1 MKENYNSYIESLNI
15 DCECNKDKKPIKKF
29 SDCGCGGINL
39 PSHDNEIEVLIRQ
52 LKREVKQLLETTQ
65 AKLLC
70 QDKKIAETM
79 TYIKNNL
86 SNAIRDLLDSM
97 LESGEIEEILKSII
111 LDNVATLQN
120 QIDEIDEKCDALSE
134 NQVKL
139 YNDLDTRVNSNK
151 YNISQLTNKVNEL
164 EENQDNEIKDTF
176 IAFGDSWTASSVSN
190 SIWTN
195 VLATN
200 LGLNFKNYAV
210 DGAGFVNNNYGL
222 ISDQVNIFN
231 DDIQD
236 KVINPNKVKYVI
248 VMGGINDFRYN
259 VAYMTLV
266 NEIKSVFN
274 NIKSLVP
281 DAKLL
286 YVANCQY
293 PYQYNQFSYW
303 KNVKANLIG
312 VDTLILI
319 NKIPMK
325 YFDSTY
331 FHLNQDGQKLFLA
344 QNIQNIFEGGEIISQ
359 SDERIVEGTDIKY
372 TYVLTPI
379 NDNTAQVYIEIK
391 CTNTTNTFVRYTKP
405 SGFIDLP
412 YSSGFYNCSGVAL
425 NKSIGVMYQDP
436 SVLEL
441 DRSTATSTYYP
452 MFKNIRV

>member
-1 MKENYNSYIESLNI
+1 MEKYNKYGESLYL
-15 DCECNKDKKPIKKF
+15 DCSCKDKKPVKK
-29 SDCGCGGINL
+29 SNDCICGGISL
-39 PSHDNEIEVLIRQ
+39 PSHDNTTEILIKQ
-52 LKREVKQLLETTQ
+52 LKREVKELLKTTQ

-79 TYIKNNL
+79 VYIKNNL

-120 QIDEIDEKCDALSE
+120 QIDELDDKYDSLSE

-151 YNISQLTNKVNEL
+151 YNISELTNKVNQI
-164 EENQDNEIKDTF
+164 EENEDNEIKDSF
-176 IAFGDSWTASSVSN
+176 IAFGDSWTASSVVN

-195 VLATN
+195 ILATN
-200 LGLNFKNYAV
+200 LGLSFKNYAV
-210 DGAGFVNNNYGL
+210 DGAGFINDNYGL
-222 ISDQVNIFN
+222 ISDQVDVFS
-231 DDIQD
+231 DDIND
-236 KVINPNKVKYVI
+236 KIINPNKVKYVI

-259 VAYMTLV
+259 VPYMDLV
-266 NEIKSVFN
+266 NEIKSIFT
-274 NIKSLVP
+274 NIRNLVP
-281 DAKLL
+281 CAKLL

-303 KNVKANLIG
+303 KNVKNNLIG
-312 VDTLILI
+312 VETLILI
-319 NKIPMK
+319 NKIPMS
-325 YFDSTY
+325 YFDTTY
-331 FHLNQDGQKLFLA
+331 FHLTQDGQKLFLA
-344 QNIQNIFEGGEIISQ
+344 QNIQNIFEGGEIISL
-359 SDERIVEGTDIKY
+359 SDERIVEGPDIKY

-379 NDNTAQVYIEIK
+379 NDNTAQIYIEIK

-436 SVLEL
+436 AVLEL